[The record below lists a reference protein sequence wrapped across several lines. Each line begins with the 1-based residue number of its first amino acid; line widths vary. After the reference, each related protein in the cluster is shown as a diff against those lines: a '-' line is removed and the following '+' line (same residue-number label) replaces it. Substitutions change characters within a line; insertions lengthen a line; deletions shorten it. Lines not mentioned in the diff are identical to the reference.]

1 MFAFEFTPSHL
12 AQLLPRNP
20 DILGWHQALV
30 EILPRFGI
38 NTVPRVA
45 AFIAQCAHESREF
58 TVLQENLN
66 YNAEGLLRIFPR
78 YFQNVNPAD
87 YARQPQRIA
96 SLVYGNRM
104 GNGAE
109 QSGDGWRYRG
119 RGVIQLTGKNNYVA
133 CSQDLFGDMRLVEN
147 PDQVSTDRAVALMT
161 ACWFWKRNNINAL
174 ADRSDILGM
183 TRRINGGTIGLDD
196 RVRHYEHALAV
207 LSASSQ
213 QSQKANVVNTA
224 TLRRGSTGPA
234 VQALQTA
241 LGISADGSFGP
252 GTEAA
257 LMNWQASKGL
267 VADGVAGP
275 RTLAALGL
283 I

>member
-12 AQLLPRNP
+12 ERLLPRNP
-20 DILGWHQALV
+20 DIPGWYQALTEV
-30 EILPRFGI
+30 LPGFNI

-45 AFIAQCAHESREF
+45 AFIAQCAHESLEF

-66 YNAEGLLRIFPR
+66 YNADGLLRTFPR
-78 YFQNVNPAD
+78 YFRNINPAD

-104 GNGAE
+104 GNGPE
-109 QSGDGWRYRG
+109 HTGDGWRYRG
-119 RGVIQLTGKNNYVA
+119 RGVIQLTGKNNYAA

-147 PDQVSTDRAVALMT
+147 PDLVSQDRNIALMT
-161 ACWFWKRNNINAL
+161 ACWFWNRNNINAF

-196 RVRHYEHALAV
+196 RIRHYEHALKV
-207 LSASSQ
+207 LSESAVVRDSSG
-213 QSQKANVVNTA
+213 SAVPEV
-224 TLRRGSTGPA
+224 LRRGSTGPA
-234 VQALQTA
+234 VQALQEA
-241 LGISADGSFGP
+241 LGIAADGVFGP

-257 LMNWQASKGL
+257 LMNWQRSQGL